1 MIFRLLMMTVTLALI
16 AFAAAAGAASTSCG
30 AGGVALQVLGSGGP
44 ELTVGRASSSYL
56 VWVDGKAR
64 VLVDAGGGSALRF
77 GESGAKIADLDFV
90 LFSHLHVDHSAD
102 FPALIKASFFI
113 ERKRELP
120 VYGPAGNDIMP
131 ATTAFVAGLFDQPG
145 GIYRYLSAF
154 VSGEG
159 SYRIKAQ
166 DVTVKDGETRV
177 IAGNPSVKI
186 TAAKVIHGP
195 IPALGWR
202 VDTGGKSIVFS
213 GDMNGEG
220 AGFTALAQ
228 GADLLVAHNA
238 VPEGAQGVERK
249 LHMPPSV
256 IGQIAAKA
264 RVGQVV
270 LSHRMLRTL
279 GKERETLAA
288 IRKTFSG
295 KVNLADDLACYPLR

>member
-1 MIFRLLMMTVTLALI
+1 MIYRLLTTVMLSLI
-16 AFAAAAGAASTSCG
+16 ASVAAAGTTSTSCG
-30 AGGVALQVLGSGGP
+30 ATGVALQVLGSGGP
-44 ELTVGRASSSYL
+44 ELTAGRASSSYL
-56 VWVDGKAR
+56 IWVDGKAR
-64 VLVDAGGGSALRF
+64 VLIDAGGGSALRF

-131 ATTAFVAGLFDQPG
+131 ATTAFVAGLFDAPG
-145 GIYRYLSAF
+145 GVYRYLSAF
-154 VSGEG
+154 VSGED

-166 DVTVKDGETRV
+166 NVMLKDGETRV
-177 IAGNPSVKI
+177 IAGNSSVKVS
-186 TAAKVIHGP
+186 AAKVIHGP

-202 VDTGGKSIVFS
+202 VDAGNNSIVFS
-213 GDMNGEG
+213 GDMNGED

-228 GADLLVAHNA
+228 GADILVAHNA
-238 VPEGAQGVERK
+238 VPDGAQGVERK

-256 IGQIAAKA
+256 IGEIAVKAK
-264 RVGQVV
+264 VGQVV

-279 GKERETLAA
+279 GKEQQTLAA
-288 IRKTFSG
+288 ISKSYSG
-295 KVNLADDLACYPLR
+295 KVSLADDLACYPLR